1 MKKQDVQKYIE
12 EIKRQL
18 HLGHASLMVGC
29 GFSKNAEVRSSFK
42 NLPPNWNELKTEFIK
57 RIYDKYTEQ
66 EIENKSNSKT
76 VLQLAY
82 EYEKMFDRS
91 SLNKFIGEHIQNS
104 NIFPGELHKQLLK
117 LPWRDVF
124 TTNYD
129 TLLERAAEDVVD
141 RKYDTVRYCR
151 DLAFS
156 ESPRIIKLHGSL
168 ESEAFHLIVT
178 EEDYRTYPNE
188 YAPFVNTVQ
197 QAITE
202 TTLCLIGFSGTDPN
216 FIKWIGWVRDNLKDS
231 MPPIYLIDK
240 LDLSIS
246 EYNVLIEQN
255 IKPVDLSLLGGK
267 DYKELFQKFFDEI
280 KTNDPIE
287 WDLSTSEEERHL
299 LSSITDP
306 KLKKREKRLI
316 VDKLMQIWK
325 RQREQYPNWL
335 VMPNQY
341 RQEMMTQTEYWTET
355 FKTVLKHSIF
365 ETKNI
370 NWLYEYNWRIE
381 HCLLRIPSD
390 YIENYE
396 TILKH
401 HNPLGLNAS
410 SFFDKN
416 AIVTKD
422 KPNSR
427 ISVAGKWIELMFAIL
442 RWYREEHLEQKFKS
456 CANILKRISKQ
467 YPAYTN
473 KVYYEKVLFAQSL
486 PNMKLFV
493 KTMRSWSKVL
503 SSPEWH
509 LKYISLFAE
518 TGNIDGVEAK
528 LKETLLKIRQLRPK
542 DTNRKDYYSLWLEG
556 VALAG
561 LTVCEQGRSINQIAI
576 VQSSTKA
583 NSSKGLP
590 ILSIEDLKVEKP
602 YQQLILNDDE
612 DDSSKKKDNKTK
624 YKYTRRLD
632 ELKAIYCDPRDE
644 PLLSQLSTYCPA
656 PYKVNKP
663 VQKRVFDRNITQYHS
678 YYQINKD
685 ELTGFQL
692 IRYLEETGVLQH
704 LGVVSI
710 YDKQLLNAAKC
721 IAPTN
726 SLSAFSVFNRI
737 GTKDN
742 SDFDLIY
749 DLYSIYKTPQGEIDR
764 LTKLYVRELRW
775 ALKNVKGELVKPTNN
790 VYKKLFFDLIES
802 LSRLVVRVSQSFYQE
817 LFDLLIE
824 LFHAQ
829 ISKSYNETQF
839 HNFTR
844 RLLGAMPSDLI
855 CNNLERLLRIEL
867 PNNGNDARFWT
878 NPFSYIALSE
888 SETKAI
894 QSNDSISSAL
904 DIWLERLDSSDDWKQ
919 SIAFIALVI
928 ICDWGIMNSSQK
940 KLYAEKVFSILND
953 SGLPSNTNYYPWVF
967 LKVSKYIDKQDHIA
981 KCLLKY
987 YTKYDFSSIS
997 SSSNNQQLSL
1007 EVTSYSILVNLSLTH
1022 GNPHAKLEINSRDA
1036 MLLFSHISRAVKDFF
1051 MQLNTPTKKT
1061 NQFIGANLDNNL
1073 LLLDRV
1079 ISEVIVPRIIDK
1091 KDLKEIA
1098 SFLSD
1103 IEKYHPFP
1111 SSQCAMLCSNDAFP
1125 YALTQRFIVAI
1136 SSADRDFFNVYSWA
1150 ILNSYIRAKKLLG
1163 PVVPPCVFSSLL
1175 TAVGMKSD
1183 DTFQLI
1189 CQNIVAILDFYEM
1202 NQQERD
1208 LLLHYLECLKNE
1220 TCFFTN
1226 SSRFP
1231 FESRYD
1237 YRIAACELA
1246 ARVFKTFSKSTS
1258 SIPKILSEWEIISH
1272 SSPEFSSLRSKWD
1285 KTINYAE

>member
-1 MKKQDVQKYIE
+1 MKKQDIQKYIE

-29 GFSKNAEVRSSFK
+29 GFSKNAEVRSSIK
-42 NLPPNWNELKTEFIK
+42 NLPPNWNELKNEFVK
-57 RIYDKYTEQ
+57 RIYDKYPEQ

-91 SLNKFIGEHIQNS
+91 SLNKFMGEHIQNS

-129 TLLERAAEDVVD
+129 TLLERAAEGVVD

-178 EEDYRTYPNE
+178 EEDYRTYPNK

-246 EYNVLIEQN
+246 EYNVLVGQN

-267 DYKELFQKFFDEI
+267 DYRELFQKFFDEI
-280 KTNDPIE
+280 KTNAPME
-287 WDLSTSEEERHL
+287 WDLSTNEEDRQL
-299 LSSITDP
+299 LSSVIDP
-306 KLKKREKRLI
+306 KLKRREKRLI

-355 FKTVLKHSIF
+355 LKGISHYSIF

-390 YIENYE
+390 NIESYE

-401 HNPLGLNAS
+401 HNPLGLNVS
-410 SFFDKN
+410 SFFDKT
-416 AIVTKD
+416 AIITKD
-422 KPNSR
+422 KSNSK
-427 ISVAGKWIELMFAIL
+427 ISVSEKWIELMFAIL
-442 RWYREEHLEQKFKS
+442 RWYREEHQETKFKNCVS
-456 CANILKRISKQ
+456 ILKKIAKR
-467 YPAYTN
+467 YPAYMN
-473 KVYYEKVLFAQSL
+473 KVYYEKALFAQSL
-486 PNMKLFV
+486 PNIKLFV
-493 KTMRSWSKVL
+493 KTMKSWSKVL

-518 TGNIDGVEAK
+518 TGNIDGIEAK
-528 LKETLLKIRQLRPK
+528 LKETLLKIRQSRPK

-556 VALAG
+556 IALTG
-561 LTVCEQGRSINQIAI
+561 LTVCEQGRSLNQIAI
-576 VQSSTKA
+576 AKSSTDN
-583 NSSKGLP
+583 NSSKGFP
-590 ILSIEDLKVEKP
+590 ILSIEDLRGERP
-602 YQQLILNDDE
+602 YQQLILNDEEE
-612 DDSSKKKDNKTK
+612 DYSKKKDNKPE

-632 ELKAIYCDPRDE
+632 ELKVVYCDPRDE
-644 PLLSQLSTYCPA
+644 PLLSQLLAYCPT
-656 PYKVNKP
+656 PYKANKP

-685 ELTGFQL
+685 EITGFQL
-692 IRYLEETGVLQH
+692 LRYLEETGVLQH
-704 LGVVSI
+704 LGVVSF

-721 IAPTN
+721 IAPQNT
-726 SLSAFSVFNRI
+726 LSAFSVFNRI
-737 GTKDN
+737 GSKNN

-749 DLYSIYKTPQGEIDR
+749 DQYSLYKTPQKEIDR
-764 LTKLYVRELRW
+764 LTKVYVRELRW
-775 ALKNVKGELVKPTNN
+775 TLNNAKSELIKPTNN
-790 VYKKLFFDLIES
+790 AYKKLANDLIES
-802 LSRLVVRVSQSFYQE
+802 LSRLVVRVSPSFYQE

-824 LFHAQ
+824 IYHAQ
-829 ISKSYNETQF
+829 IAMSYIETPIR
-839 HNFTR
+839 NYAR
-844 RLLGAMPSDLI
+844 RLLGAMSSELI
-855 CNNLERLLRIEL
+855 CNNLERLLRIDL
-867 PNNGNDARFWT
+867 PNNENDARFWT
-878 NPFSYIALSE
+878 NPFSYIALNE

-894 QSNDSISSAL
+894 HANEFITSAL
-904 DIWLERLDSSDDWKQ
+904 EIWLERLDSSNEWKQ
-919 SIAFIALVI
+919 KIAFIVLVI
-928 ICDWGIMNSSQK
+928 ICDWGIMNSSQRQ
-940 KLYAEKVFSILND
+940 LYAETVFSNLND
-953 SGLPSNTNYYPWVF
+953 SGLPSNTDYYPWVF
-967 LKVSKYIDKQDHIA
+967 LKISKYINRQNDIA
-981 KCLLKY
+981 KCLLNY
-987 YTKYDFSSIS
+987 YKNYDFSSIS
-997 SSSNNQQLSL
+997 SPSYNQQLSL
-1007 EVTSYSILVNLSLTH
+1007 EVTCYSILVNLSLTH
-1022 GNPHAKLEINSRDA
+1022 GNPHAELEINPRDA
-1036 MLLFSHISRAVKDFF
+1036 MLLFTHISSAVNQFF
-1051 MQLNTPTKKT
+1051 MQRNNPTQKANQLIGTNLN
-1061 NQFIGANLDNNL
+1061 NNL
-1073 LLLDRV
+1073 LLLDRI
-1079 ISEVIVPRIIDK
+1079 ISEVIVPRLKDK
-1091 KDLKEIA
+1091 KALKKIA
-1098 SFLSD
+1098 SFLFD
-1103 IEKYHPFP
+1103 VEKHHPFP
-1111 SSQCAMLCSNDAFP
+1111 SSQCALLCPNDTFP
-1125 YALTQRFIVAI
+1125 YALTQKFIVAI
-1136 SSADRDFFNVYSWA
+1136 SSTDQDFFNVYSWA
-1150 ILNSYIRAKKLLG
+1150 ILNSYIRAKKQLG
-1163 PVVPPCVFSSLL
+1163 PVVPSCVFSSLL

-1183 DTFQLI
+1183 DTFRLI
-1189 CQNIVAILDFYEM
+1189 CQNIVAILDYYEM
-1202 NQQERD
+1202 STKELD
-1208 LLLHYLECLKNE
+1208 LLLHYLECLKTE
-1220 TCFFTN
+1220 TCFFTD
-1226 SSRFP
+1226 STRFS

-1246 ARVFKTFSKSTS
+1246 ARVFKTFNKGMS
-1258 SIPKILSEWEIISH
+1258 SIPKILTDWEKTCH

-1285 KTINYAE
+1285 RVINYTE